1 VSNRWTEQGTETEEG
16 TTRGQRRPGNVAEEQ
31 RSGSSGKGS
40 RPAPQTGSGPSSRT
54 GPGQNELV
62 WENRLQQMQH
72 DAEQNLADGAV
83 TAGYK
88 ADLHE
93 IIALLK
99 RAQASEWASFL
110 QYWHH
115 YFMASDIHSKE
126 VQDVFKDHAK
136 DEFEHARMFGD
147 RIQQLGG
154 VPCDSPE
161 EIQRLTPT
169 PVEYD
174 HDLRSMMEADLIGER
189 QAIDFYD
196 EIIRTC
202 GFDDNV
208 TRRTFEHVLAE
219 EAEHAN
225 DWATLMFAYDGTT
238 GRQIESLSDELK
250 QLAKSQGPERGQ
262 VRRTA

>member
-1 VSNRWTEQGTETEEG
+1 M
-16 TTRGQRRPGNVAEEQ
+16 QR
-31 RSGSSGKGS
+31 
-40 RPAPQTGSGPSSRT
+40 
-54 GPGQNELV
+54 
-62 WENRLQQMQH
+62 

-88 ADLHE
+88 ADPRE

-99 RAQASEWASFL
+99 RAQASEWTSFL

-126 VQDVFKDHAK
+126 VQDVFKEHAE
-136 DEFEHARMFGD
+136 DELEHARRFGE

-154 VPCDSPE
+154 VPCSSPE

-174 HDLRSMMEADLIGER
+174 HDLGSMMEADLVGER
-189 QAIDFYD
+189 QTIDFYD

-208 TRRTFEHVLAE
+208 TRRIFEDVVDE
-219 EAEHAN
+219 EAGHAD
-225 DWATLMFAYDGTT
+225 DWATLLFAFDGTT
-238 GRQIESLSDELK
+238 GRQIESISDQLK
-250 QLAKSQGPERGQ
+250 QFAKSSGAERGQ
-262 VRRTA
+262 ARRTA